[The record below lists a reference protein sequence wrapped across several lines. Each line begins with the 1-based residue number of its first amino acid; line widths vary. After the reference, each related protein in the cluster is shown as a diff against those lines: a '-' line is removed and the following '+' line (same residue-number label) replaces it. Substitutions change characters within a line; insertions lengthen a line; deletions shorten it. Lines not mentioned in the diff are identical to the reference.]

1 MTIEDV
7 LTKTFWSMI
16 KTTIFT
22 LKRSGRHLL
31 KIFDQMEYI
40 GLNEDV
46 WKMCSKDEDEKH
58 F

>member
-1 MTIEDV
+1 
-7 LTKTFWSMI
+7 MI

-22 LKRSGRHLL
+22 LKTSGRHLL

-46 WKMCSKDEDEKH
+46 WKMCSKGEDEKRL
-58 F
+58 

>member
-1 MTIEDV
+1 
-7 LTKTFWSMI
+7 MI

-31 KIFDQMEYI
+31 KIFDKMEYI

-58 F
+58 L